1 MNLIGTILGTVRSRL
16 KEKNVKFSPCPTN
29 EEIEEARVET
39 ERQKSLEEVDPSLII
54 DGKRKRVEDVKV
66 EGNDAK
72 KRIVD
77 DDEEA
82 EF

>member
-1 MNLIGTILGTVRSRL
+1 M
-16 KEKNVKFSPCPTN
+16 
-29 EEIEEARVET
+29 ET

>member
-1 MNLIGTILGTVRSRL
+1 MLVFLDCRL
-16 KEKNVKFSPCPTN
+16 KEKNVKFSPCPTD
-29 EEIEEARVET
+29 EEIENAKKET

-54 DGKRKRVEDVKV
+54 EGKRKRVDNPGDGD
-66 EGNDAK
+66 GNGNGHK
-72 KRIVD
+72 KRIISD